1 MDSIL
6 SLFEGYNA
14 FSFSITCL
22 LIGNIFRVLT
32 TVYVSASV
40 LRVVCLIN
48 LGLINVYTFISNK
61 QLYLTN
67 KLLLI
72 VKITQMNQCC
82 LALLL
87 SQILA
92 YVY

>member
-6 SLFEGYNA
+6 LLFEGYNA
-14 FSFSITCL
+14 FSLSITCL

>member
-14 FSFSITCL
+14 FSLSITCL